1 MKKLLIFL
9 ISFPLIGFSQI
20 FVSTTAENKNI
31 ILEVFTGISCGNCP
45 SGHQIA
51 QQLHDAN
58 PNDVFLIN
66 IHTGQFANPM
76 GPGTDFNTVFG
87 PLLSGQAGIGG
98 FPAGTVN
105 RHQFSMSQS
114 GGTAMGKSD
123 WASATSQILSQ
134 LSPVNVGIESTIDM
148 ATNTL
153 SVDVE
158 VYYTGTQNVTSNMLN
173 IVVVQNNVEGPQYG
187 SGQLNGIYSHEHMLR
202 HMITGTWGEQILN
215 INPFTLYTSQYSWI
229 MPANIQDVIFD
240 PANISVL
247 AFVSEGNQE
256 ILSGTEVTP
265 DIVFEHDLDVDCI
278 SSTATSALCESETDI
293 EVTFRNYGNQTLTS
307 LDLNYSINGGASL
320 IYPWTGNLIP
330 KSQETISI
338 SGVSFIPQAL
348 NIVNIITSNPNGNID
363 QDITNDSTSIY
374 FAGQILDGFVGGNI
388 NVNITTDMFANE
400 TSWKLINSNGIIIAS
415 VDSMTMTNSSVQ
427 ATESVFLNT
436 NECYSFIIYD
446 YHGDGICCFFD
457 NGSYSVTDALGD
469 TIVSGGEFTFEEGT
483 NFITNGNVT
492 VVKDFTKNKELIKVI
507 DMLGRD
513 AKGIKNSPL
522 LFIYDDGTIEKK
534 IFFE

>member
-1 MKKLLIFL
+1 
-9 ISFPLIGFSQI
+9 
-20 FVSTTAENKNI
+20 
-31 ILEVFTGISCGNCP
+31 
-45 SGHQIA
+45 
-51 QQLHDAN
+51 
-58 PNDVFLIN
+58 
-66 IHTGQFANPM
+66 
-76 GPGTDFNTVFG
+76 
-87 PLLSGQAGIGG
+87 
-98 FPAGTVN
+98 
-105 RHQFSMSQS
+105 
-114 GGTAMGKSD
+114 
-123 WASATSQILSQ
+123 
-134 LSPVNVGIESTIDM
+134 
-148 ATNTL
+148 
-153 SVDVE
+153 
-158 VYYTGTQNVTSNMLN
+158 MLN

-187 SGQLNGIYSHEHMLR
+187 SGQLNGIYSHDHMLR
-202 HMITGTWGEQILN
+202 HMISGAWGEQILN
-215 INPFTLYTSQYSWI
+215 VDPFTLYSSQYSWI

-265 DIVFEHDLDVDCI
+265 DIVFEHDWDVDCI
-278 SSTATSALCESETDI
+278 SSTATNALCGSETDI

-320 IYPWTGNLIP
+320 TYPWTGNLTP

-338 SGVSFIPQAL
+338 SGISFIPQAL

-374 FAGQILDGFVGGNI
+374 FPGQILDGFVGGNVNI
-388 NVNITTDMFANE
+388 NVTTDMFANE
-400 TSWKLINSNGIIIAS
+400 TSWKLINSNGTIIAS

-446 YHGDGICCFFD
+446 NHGDGICCFFD

-469 TIVSGGEFTFEEGT
+469 TIVSGGEFAFEEGT
-483 NFITNGNVT
+483 NFITSGNAT

-507 DMLGRD
+507 DILGRD
-513 AKGIKNSPL
+513 AKGIKNLPL
-522 LFIYDDGTIEKK
+522 LYIYDDGTVEKK

>member
-1 MKKLLIFL
+1 
-9 ISFPLIGFSQI
+9 
-20 FVSTTAENKNI
+20 
-31 ILEVFTGISCGNCP
+31 
-45 SGHQIA
+45 
-51 QQLHDAN
+51 
-58 PNDVFLIN
+58 
-66 IHTGQFANPM
+66 
-76 GPGTDFNTVFG
+76 
-87 PLLSGQAGIGG
+87 
-98 FPAGTVN
+98 
-105 RHQFSMSQS
+105 
-114 GGTAMGKSD
+114 
-123 WASATSQILSQ
+123 
-134 LSPVNVGIESTIDM
+134 M

-187 SGQLNGIYSHEHMLR
+187 SGQLNGIYSHDHMLR
-202 HMITGTWGEQILN
+202 HMISGAWGEQILN
-215 INPFTLYTSQYSWI
+215 VDPFTLYSSQYSWI

-265 DIVFEHDLDVDCI
+265 DIVFEHDWDVDCI
-278 SSTATSALCESETDI
+278 SSTATNALCGSETDI

-320 IYPWTGNLIP
+320 TYPWTGNLTP

-374 FAGQILDGFVGGNI
+374 FPGQILDGFVGGNVNI
-388 NVNITTDMFANE
+388 NVTTDMFANE
-400 TSWKLINSNGIIIAS
+400 TSWKLINSNGTIIAS

-469 TIVSGGEFTFEEGT
+469 TIVSGGEFAFEEGT
-483 NFITNGNVT
+483 NFITSGNAT

-507 DMLGRD
+507 DILGRD
-513 AKGIKNSPL
+513 AKGIKNLPL
-522 LFIYDDGTIEKK
+522 LYIYDDGTVEKK